1 MARIHYEK
9 QDHIVV
15 ITMEGDNDLNIGTI
29 NEEFH
34 DRIDEFRHDDGLW
47 CCIVTGAGRR
57 SFCAGANLSGALQ
70 GGFGTLRVPDL
81 LAPQRPTLLTGLE
94 CWKPIIAAVNGHAIG
109 AGFMLA
115 LACDIRLAAENA
127 TFALTEVKFGWP
139 AGQGAIQRL
148 PRLISLGPALE
159 VLLTGDRIPASKGL
173 EWGLLNQ
180 VTTQDAL
187 MDAALELAHR
197 ITANPP
203 LSVRVI
209 KELTYRG
216 LELPFG
222 QSLRM
227 TNLMSAIARTTE
239 DFREATSA
247 FGEKRRGNF
256 KGR

>member
-1 MARIHYEK
+1 MPRIHYDK
-9 QDHIVV
+9 QDHIAV

-29 NEEFH
+29 NDEFH
-34 DRIDEFRHDDGLW
+34 DRIDQFRSDDDLW
-47 CCIVTGAGRR
+47 CAVITGAGQR
-57 SFCAGANLSGALQ
+57 SFCAGANLSGALS
-70 GGFGTLRVPDL
+70 GGFGTLRVPEL

-115 LACDIRLAAENA
+115 LACDIRVASDNA

-159 VLLTGDRIPASKGL
+159 MLLTGDRIPASKAL
-173 EWGLLNQ
+173 EWGLMNQ
-180 VTTQDAL
+180 VTPQAGL
-187 MDAALELAHR
+187 MDAAMELAGR
-197 ITANPP
+197 IAANPP
-203 LSVRVI
+203 LSVRVV

-216 LELPFG
+216 LELSFD

-247 FGEKRRGNF
+247 FGEKRKGNF